1 MSPRTADL
9 VRKAI
14 AGVASI
20 VITVLLFRVMFRAAE
35 GRASLADAELW
46 VAIVLLA
53 LGVTWVKAARRV
65 GRGGP

>member
-9 VRKAI
+9 IRKAI
-14 AGVASI
+14 AGVAS
-20 VITVLLFRVMFRAAE
+20 VAITVLLFRVMFRAAE
-35 GRASLADAELW
+35 GRASLADVELW
-46 VAIVLLA
+46 VAVVLLA